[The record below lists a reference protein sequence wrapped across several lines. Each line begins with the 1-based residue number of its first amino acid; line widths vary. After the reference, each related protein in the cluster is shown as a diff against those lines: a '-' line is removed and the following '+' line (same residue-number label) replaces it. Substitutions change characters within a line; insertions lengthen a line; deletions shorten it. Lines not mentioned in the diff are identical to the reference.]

1 MAGFSTMVDMA
12 RDPEE
17 VKEDMKPASIETPS
31 APVYP
36 YGLCISFDEDTLEKL
51 GLDGSLPQVGMMIH
65 LAGMAKVTS
74 VSQNEREMPDGGK
87 KNCCRVELQIT
98 HLATENE
105 DDEEEEAEMRHKAW
119 YGGDEEKA
127 A

>member
-1 MAGFSTMVDMA
+1 MPGFSTMTDMA

-17 VKEDMKPASIETPS
+17 IKEDMPKTIEAPS

-36 YGLCISFDEDTLEKL
+36 YGLCISLTEDELEKL
-51 GLDGSLPQVGMMIH
+51 GLDGDLPEVGMMIH
-65 LAGMAKVTS
+65 LSAMAKVTS
-74 VSQNEREMPDGGK
+74 VSQNERDMGDGTK

-105 DDEEEEAEMRHKAW
+105 DEEDKAMRHKAW
-119 YGGDEEKA
+119 YGEKA

>member
-1 MAGFSTMVDMA
+1 MNKFSQMVDMA

-17 VKEDMKPASIETPS
+17 IKEDMPAVEAPS
-31 APVYP
+31 APLYP
-36 YGLCISFDEDTLEKL
+36 YGLCISMDEETLEKL
-51 GLDGSLPQVGMMIH
+51 GLDGELPQVGMMIH

-74 VSQNEREMPDGGK
+74 VSQNEREMSDGSK

-105 DDEEEEAEMRHKAW
+105 DEEDKEMLHKKW
-119 YGGDEEKA
+119 YGGEEGKA

>member
-1 MAGFSTMVDMA
+1 MAFSNMVDMA
-12 RDPEE
+12 REPEE
-17 VKEDMKPASIETPS
+17 IKEDMPQVAEAPS

-36 YGLCISFDEDTLEKL
+36 YGLCLALTEDELEKL
-51 GLDGSLPQVGMMIH
+51 GLDGELPKVGMMIH
-65 LAGMAKVTS
+65 LSAMAKVTS

-105 DDEEEEAEMRHKAW
+105 DDEDKEMRHKAW
-119 YGGDEEKA
+119 YGGEEKA